1 MNTTADVIT
10 APPDAAFA
18 RGWNVL
24 GEEYRALATADQT
37 GGAYSLF
44 VGISPPGGGVPPHQH
59 TREAEAFYILEGAFD
74 IVIGEET
81 MTVGAGAFVHLPA
94 GVPHAYR
101 NARADGP
108 SRALVLTVPGG
119 FEAFF
124 AEMSA
129 QPAGPPDLARVAAV
143 AERHGVFLIPR
154 PECFRLGMGRFA

>member
-1 MNTTADVIT
+1 MNTTV
-10 APPDAAFA
+10 
-18 RGWNVL
+18 WNVL
-24 GEEYRALATADQT
+24 GEEYLALATADQT

-44 VGISPPGGGVPPHQH
+44 VGASPPGGGVPPHYH

-74 IVIGEET
+74 MQIGGEAT
-81 MTVGAGAFVHLPA
+81 TLSAGAFVHLPA

-108 SRALVLTVPGG
+108 SRALILTVPGG

-129 QPAGPPDLARVAAV
+129 LPPDLDRAAAV
-143 AERHGVFLIPR
+143 AERHGVFLVP
-154 PECFRLGMGRFA
+154 AS